1 MNEPISR
8 RPGVVASR
16 RCFGSELRS
25 SFVLFLVFF
34 SGRWGGGGGFNFLV
48 LEMTSWKT
56 YSSFLS
62 ALMKPRDLRFVS
74 KSNSFLFFFNR
85 FTETICDCDP
95 RFCQRKRTARFRRK
109 QNKNETFHSIFLEKR
124 NRKTI
129 KEMIK
134 H

>member
-1 MNEPISR
+1 MNRFHDDQVWSHR
-8 RPGVVASR
+8 GGVSARSCDR
-16 RCFGSELRS
+16 LLFCFW
-25 SFVLFLVFF
+25 FF
-34 SGRWGGGGGFNFLV
+34 FGTVGGGGGFNFLV

-56 YSSFLS
+56 FLVSVCTDEATRSS
-62 ALMKPRDLRFVS
+62 LRFEIEFVFVF
-74 KSNSFLFFFNR
+74 FLNR